1 MYNQICLKKGILER
15 PQNLTVLMKNLQ
27 YKVFKHLFGY
37 EANSFYTAVKDDENE
52 KEYFYV
58 LV

>member
-37 EANSFYTAVKDDENE
+37 EANTFYTAVKDDEN
-52 KEYFYV
+52 
-58 LV
+58 

>member
-1 MYNQICLKKGILER
+1 
-15 PQNLTVLMKNLQ
+15 MKNLQ

>member
-1 MYNQICLKKGILER
+1 MTSMMR
-15 PQNLTVLMKNLQ
+15 TLQ
-27 YKVFKHLFGY
+27 QKVFKHLFGY
-37 EANSFYTAVKDDENE
+37 EANSFYTAVKDEEEE